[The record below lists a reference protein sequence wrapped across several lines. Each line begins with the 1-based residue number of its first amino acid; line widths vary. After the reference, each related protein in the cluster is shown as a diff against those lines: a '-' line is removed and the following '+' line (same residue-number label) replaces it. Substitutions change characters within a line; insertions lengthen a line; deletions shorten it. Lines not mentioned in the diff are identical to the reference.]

1 MDAPGD
7 RGPGMPQ
14 VVIIENLIA
23 PLLLI
28 ATSAAHVA
36 TVKQRADAGNAGD
49 VADVTDVAGAVEL
62 CLL

>member
-1 MDAPGD
+1 
-7 RGPGMPQ
+7 MPQ
-14 VVIIENLIA
+14 VAIIENLIA

>member
-1 MDAPGD
+1 
-7 RGPGMPQ
+7 MPQ
-14 VVIIENLIA
+14 VAIIENLIA

-36 TVKQRADAGNAGD
+36 TVQKQRADAGNAG
-49 VADVTDVAGAVEL
+49 DVTDVAGAVEL

>member
-1 MDAPGD
+1 MDAFGD
-7 RGPGMPQ
+7 SGPGMPQ
-14 VVIIENLIA
+14 VAIIENLIA

-36 TVKQRADAGNAGD
+36 TVQKQRADAGNAG
-49 VADVTDVAGAVEL
+49 DVTDVAGAVEL